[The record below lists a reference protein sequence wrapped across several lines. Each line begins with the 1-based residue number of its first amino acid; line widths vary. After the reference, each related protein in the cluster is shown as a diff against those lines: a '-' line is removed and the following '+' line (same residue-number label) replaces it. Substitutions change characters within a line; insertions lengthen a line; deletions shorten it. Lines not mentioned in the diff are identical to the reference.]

1 MGADCQGG
9 AGSCHRGGHQV
20 GAEGTPYCP
29 HRQRRHRQRGA
40 LRPDGGVRR
49 CRVAA
54 DVPVLGQV
62 REIGVT
68 ISRPQAA
75 DCRPC
80 KVKC

>member
-1 MGADCQGG
+1 MGAAYQGG
-9 AGSCHRGGHQV
+9 AGSCRRGGHQGRTESAV
-20 GAEGTPYCP
+20 DRPD
-29 HRQRRHRQRGA
+29 RQRRCGQRRA
-40 LRPDGGVRR
+40 VRFDGGVRR
-49 CRVAA
+49 RRVAL
-54 DVPVLGQV
+54 DVQVLEQV